1 MATIINYET
10 EVLAQAQNRKAT
22 VEFINIVNS
31 LWYDKTIELVL
42 FRNPLIDKR
51 ASERFYI

>member
-31 LWYDKTIELVL
+31 LWYDK
-42 FRNPLIDKR
+42 
-51 ASERFYI
+51 SH